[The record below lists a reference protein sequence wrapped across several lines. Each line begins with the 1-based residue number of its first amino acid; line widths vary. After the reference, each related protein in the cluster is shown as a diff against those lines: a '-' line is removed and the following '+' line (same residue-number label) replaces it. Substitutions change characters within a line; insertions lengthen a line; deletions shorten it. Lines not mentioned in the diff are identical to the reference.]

1 MDYARSRHFTKRQS
15 HGFCCKDC
23 QSLQDWIEL
32 LYKTEY
38 LNEKQYLS
46 IKEDSEEIGKILSSI
61 TKKMKPN
68 NNQ

>member
-1 MDYARSRHFTKRQS
+1 MQY
-15 HGFCCKDC
+15 
-23 QSLQDWIEL
+23 WIEL